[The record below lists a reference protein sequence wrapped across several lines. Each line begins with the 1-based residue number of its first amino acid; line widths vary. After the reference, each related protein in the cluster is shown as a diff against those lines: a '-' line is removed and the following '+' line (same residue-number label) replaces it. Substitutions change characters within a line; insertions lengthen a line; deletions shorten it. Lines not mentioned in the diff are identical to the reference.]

1 MTQSALAA
9 FLRRLRL
16 RSEIGREEADVILD
30 LDGRVEKCARHEDVI
45 VPGDHVTHAI
55 LIIDGL
61 AARYDQMGSGQRQY
75 TALHISGDMC
85 DRHSAV
91 LPVATWGVEALNPLT
106 ILRIPHGALL
116 DAAESHPAIARAFW
130 RDTTAD
136 GGIFTKWAA
145 NLGRKPAL
153 GRMAHLICEMGVRME
168 QAGLGTRTDYPIE
181 VTQDQLA
188 DALGLTPVHVNRT
201 LKTLRAAQLIR
212 TGRKRMEVLDWH
224 GLVARADFD
233 AGYLQFLRHPAKA
246 PAAAAARDYSMA

>member
-1 MTQSALAA
+1 MPHSALTA
-9 FLRRLRL
+9 FLHRLRL
-16 RSEIGREEADVILD
+16 RSEIGSEEADVILG
-30 LDGRVEKCARHEDVI
+30 LDGRVEKRARREDFI
-45 VPGDHVTHAI
+45 LPGDHTTHAI

-61 AARYDQMGSGQRQY
+61 AARFDQMESGTRQY
-75 TALHISGDMC
+75 TALHISGDIC
-85 DRHSAV
+85 DLHSAV

-106 ILRIPHGALL
+106 ILRIPHAALL
-116 DAAESHPAIARAFW
+116 DAAESYPAIARAFW

-168 QAGLGTRTDYPIE
+168 QAGIGTRTDYPID

-201 LKTLRAAQLIR
+201 LQTLRAERLIR
-212 TGRKRMEVLDWH
+212 TARKRIEVLDWD
-224 GLVARADFD
+224 GLVARADFNP
-233 AGYLQFLRHPAKA
+233 GYLQYSRHPAYA
-246 PAAAAARDYSMA
+246 PARAERTYGMA